1 MQIRKYVIY
10 TAVIGDYDH
19 IEQPRVIDDRF
30 DYILFSDS
38 IDEEYVGIWKIR
50 RVNYYNKVQTKIARY
65 VKTHPEELL
74 PEYDF
79 SVWIDSNI
87 CIVTPYIYERS
98 VELYKNNS
106 LIATVWHTSH
116 QCIYDESFLVLALKF
131 EQESIILDWCHRLQ
145 KEKYPKDNGLC
156 ETGLM
161 FRVHSKQ
168 QVRMLDQLWW
178 NCIDSYSR
186 RDQLSFNYVLW
197 KLGIAYEFFLPKTMN
212 VWISPDFE
220 YFYHANDSQ
229 KYIPAEIEPWLIR
242 YYRKVPNS
250 YNEIK
255 NIYFFIY
262 KLPFP
267 CFFSYLLGQIY
278 RMKYFLVRQKQILI
292 NIIRK
297 I

>member
-1 MQIRKYVIY
+1 MQKRKYVIY
-10 TAVIGDYDH
+10 TAVIGGYDH

-65 VKTHPEELL
+65 IKTHPEELL

-87 CIVTPYIYERS
+87 CIVTSYVYEKS
-98 VELYKNNS
+98 VELYNNNS
-106 LIATVWHTSH
+106 LVATVWHTSR
-116 QCIYDESFLVLALKF
+116 QCIYDESFQVMALKF
-131 EQESIILDWCHRLQ
+131 EQESIIIDWCHQLQ

-156 ETGLM
+156 ETGLL
-161 FRVHSKQ
+161 FRAHSKQ
-168 QVRMLDQLWW
+168 QVSLLDKLWW
-178 NCIDSYSR
+178 NCIDRYSR

-197 KLGIAYEFFLPKTMN
+197 KLRMTYDFLLPKTMN
-212 VWISPDFE
+212 VLTSPDFE
-220 YFYHANDSQ
+220 YVYHANDTQ
-229 KYIPAEIEPWLIR
+229 KYIHTKIEPWLIR
-242 YYRKVPNS
+242 YYRKVPSS

-255 NIYFFIY
+255 RIYIFIY

-267 CFFSYLLGQIY
+267 RFCSFLLGHIY
-278 RMKYFLVRQKQILI
+278 RLKYFFVRQ
-292 NIIRK
+292 NIIK
-297 I
+297 KM